1 MRRYPPFSAR
11 SGWSFAEADAL
22 ICLSLP
28 WRDLWED
35 PKTKCREE
43 CTHQPW
49 APAPVAVMASSST
62 GTKPA
67 GKQKSGAVFGP
78 APVGKSRQRLGS
90 TTVTVLASLL
100 PSLACLFAIIAAA
113 RLAALVAG
121 LGGALGII
129 GEIAA
134 ALLAALVTG
143 LGGAL
148 GIIGE
153 IAAALLAALVAGLG
167 GALGIIGKIAAAAT
181 IICHCVL
188 LGLMVV
194 TGVTARYRRRSNKK
208 DSEKWN
214 FRAI

>member
-90 TTVTVLASLL
+90 TTVTVLA
-100 PSLACLFAIIAAA
+100 
-113 RLAALVAG
+113 
-121 LGGALGII
+121 
-129 GEIAA
+129 
-134 ALLAALVTG
+134 
-143 LGGAL
+143 
-148 GIIGE
+148 
-153 IAAALLAALVAGLG
+153 ALVAGLG

-188 LGLMVV
+188 L
-194 TGVTARYRRRSNKK
+194 
-208 DSEKWN
+208 
-214 FRAI
+214 